1 MDLESRIKALKSR
14 IQQMYLHLGYNSS
27 GTRRINS
34 TQVEE
39 KSSVLE
45 VDRTAEI
52 RNDELDALRRAVTKR

>member
-14 IQQMYLHLGYNSS
+14 IQKMYLHLGYNSS

-34 TQVEE
+34 TQLEE
-39 KSSVLE
+39 KSVAVG

-52 RNDELDALRRAVTKR
+52 RNGELDALKRALTKR